1 MLLTLLTSPLP
12 IIDGLDPTS
21 GEGVFSWMVG
31 LVAVL
36 VLMPAPAHVFGAVF
50 CSPWGCAVGVPRVI
64 LNCVAA
70 WFLLA
75 LAMGPP
81 IWVL

>member
-1 MLLTLLTSPLP
+1 MMGP
-12 IIDGLDPTS
+12 
-21 GEGVFSWMVG
+21 
-31 LVAVL
+31 VAVL
-36 VLMPAPAHVFGAVF
+36 VLMPAPARVFGAVT
-50 CSPWGCAVGVPRVI
+50 CSPWGFALGVPRVI
-64 LNCVAA
+64 LNCVAV